1 MSREDS
7 KFRKLRLGFVK
18 DSEIGELVRELKVTD
33 LVTFVSKS

>member
-1 MSREDS
+1 MSKEDS
-7 KFRKLRLGFVK
+7 KFRKLRLGFVN